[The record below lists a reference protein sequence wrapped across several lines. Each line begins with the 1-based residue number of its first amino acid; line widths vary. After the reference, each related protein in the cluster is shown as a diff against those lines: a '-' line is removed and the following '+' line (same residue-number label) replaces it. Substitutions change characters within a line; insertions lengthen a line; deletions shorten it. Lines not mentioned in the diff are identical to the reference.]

1 KNIQLP
7 MELYDPN
14 GNAEDLDD
22 LDTGVW
28 LFDDLDPVIVTEQN
42 PSQPLK
48 SAGSQPRKKIMTILD
63 PWGLAHYFISAHASS
78 LREIILT
85 CSAPT
90 LVFWETLARD
100 CSMTLES
107 LTLVTDR
114 IEQRVETAFWMA
126 CRNLISLDLEC
137 EFRSCASCDRNE
149 PTLHVKSTFFPWPDE
164 NRPHFFPRMKNIMI
178 RVPEVHPIFEL
189 LKNSPNLESLGLTLS
204 RKNIVCVL
212 EILAAIARFDLY
224 PSVSFLP
231 SSSTLI
237 RHTTTMS
244 TGKTW
249 KPFHSM
255 SIYCWSISDQQLSAL
270 LRFTTRVINV
280 FAFHTGFGDETM
292 RAMHERSHFMT
303 VREMD
308 LEHCPNVTSKMINTV
323 LVSCPA
329 LEFLLAE
336 RFYVVDMAQD
346 GSQPWACLNMR
357 DLRLDIDLFDPYQ
370 EYIESADNDVLEGE
384 GGESDKEA
392 NEAKEARKSME
403 ALQVAERQRL
413 IIAQL
418 AKLRKLRI
426 LHASQWYLDSNV
438 GRPKEC
444 VEFILEKGLDQLAGL
459 TQLEEIYFDSSNTPC
474 LLEAEWML
482 KNWKQL
488 RVVCKGLYAVD
499 LDKPGHDLRAM
510 FATPKGFHIDEK
522 QFDVFP

>member
-1 KNIQLP
+1 

-137 EFRSCASCDRNE
+137 EFRS
-149 PTLHVKSTFFPWPDE
+149 W
-164 NRPHFFPRMKNIMI
+164 
-178 RVPEVHPIFEL
+178 
-189 LKNSPNLESLGLTLS
+189 
-204 RKNIVCVL
+204 
-212 EILAAIARFDLY
+212 
-224 PSVSFLP
+224 
-231 SSSTLI
+231 
-237 RHTTTMS
+237 
-244 TGKTW
+244 
-249 KPFHSM
+249 
-255 SIYCWSISDQQLSAL
+255 
-270 LRFTTRVINV
+270 
-280 FAFHTGFGDETM
+280 FGDETM

-403 ALQVAERQRL
+403 ALQVAERQKL
-413 IIAQL
+413 IMAQL
-418 AKLRKLRI
+418 AKLKKLRI
-426 LHASQWYLDSNV
+426 LYASQGYLDFYH

-459 TQLEEIYFDSSNTPC
+459 TQLEEIYFDCRSYTPC
-474 LLEAEWML
+474 LPEAEWML
-482 KNWKQL
+482 KHWKRL
-488 RVVCKGLYAVD
+488 KIVHRGVYMVY
-499 LDKPGHDLRAM
+499 LDKAGHDLRTM
-510 FATPKGFHIDEK
+510 FTAPEGFEIDQEAFDVL
-522 QFDVFP
+522 FDVFL